1 MLTLYLLPAPSL
13 PQGLLKDM
21 DKGHSL
27 LKSARE
33 KGERALKYLEDGE
46 AEMLR
51 KDIHEH
57 VEQLKEL
64 TSTVRK
70 EHMTLEK
77 GLLLAKEFS
86 DKYKALT
93 QWISEYQE
101 ILHTPEE
108 PKMELYE
115 KKAQLSKYK
124 VGCRSSL
131 TNARGGHACRTGWRN
146 MIPGVCHPSW
156 VLENVLNMSVLLAVS
171 DVDLFG

>member
-1 MLTLYLLPAPSL
+1 ME
-13 PQGLLKDM
+13 
-21 DKGHSL
+21 KGHGL

-46 AEMLR
+46 AETLR
-51 KDIHEH
+51 KEIQEH
-57 VEQLKEL
+57 MEQLKEL
-64 TSTVRK
+64 TSAVRK
-70 EHMTLEK
+70 EHLTLEK

-101 ILHTPEE
+101 ILHAPEE

-124 VGCRSSL
+124 VTCCYSL
-131 TNARGGHACRTGWRN
+131 THGWEGPARRQRTG
-146 MIPGVCHPSW
+146 GT
-156 VLENVLNMSVLLAVS
+156 
-171 DVDLFG
+171 

>member
-1 MLTLYLLPAPSL
+1 MFVYSFVCLYLLPTLS
-13 PQGLLKDM
+13 QGLLKDM
-21 DKGHSL
+21 EKGQSL

-33 KGERALKYLEDGE
+33 KGERALTYLEDGE
-46 AEMLR
+46 AETLR
-51 KDIHEH
+51 KEIHDH

-77 GLLLAKEFS
+77 GLHLTKEFS

-93 QWISEYQE
+93 QWIAEYRE
-101 ILHTPEE
+101 ILYIPEE

-124 VGCRSSL
+124 V
-131 TNARGGHACRTGWRN
+131 
-146 MIPGVCHPSW
+146 VCCY
-156 VLENVLNMSVLLAVS
+156 
-171 DVDLFG
+171 